1 MRPFESFVIV
11 RLLNGFAM
19 KIEVETLNFNLFAD
33 PQTHGHVD
41 QFEDDKGA
49 NAAPD
54 ERSEYI
60 IELDQQLAEVA
71 VKKPTFGRGVDGV

>member
-1 MRPFESFVIV
+1 
-11 RLLNGFAM
+11 M

-49 NAAPD
+49 KAAPD
-54 ERSEYI
+54 ERSKHI
-60 IELDQQLAEVA
+60 IELDQQLAEVT
-71 VKKPTFGRGVDGV
+71 VKKPAFGSWVDGV